1 MIESEI
7 KVRFCETDALGHVNN
22 TSYFV
27 YLEQARV
34 EFFEELGAPMG
45 MSEWPFILGHIS
57 CDFLRQVY
65 FNQRL
70 KVRTGV
76 SHIGNK
82 SFRLGQELLDADSG
96 VPVGRSESVMV
107 YFDFEKQQSIPIP
120 DDWVKKLKA
129 HQVEPMENR

>member
-1 MIESEI
+1 WLPSASVADRGSLWSWKPFKYQSHQQRRDSMIESEI
-7 KVRFCETDALGHVNN
+7 KARFCETDALGHVNN

-65 FNQRL
+65 FNQR
-70 KVRTGV
+70 
-76 SHIGNK
+76 
-82 SFRLGQELLDADSG
+82 
-96 VPVGRSESVMV
+96 
-107 YFDFEKQQSIPIP
+107 
-120 DDWVKKLKA
+120 
-129 HQVEPMENR
+129 